1 MNGSTTISTAKVA
14 MVAPQVK
21 DTLVPQ
27 TLKRAKTKVCSSC
40 GKELPL
46 EKFNRHG
53 RSKDGYTHECIECI
67 GRRHLSQKSDAL
79 NPLAKFT
86 ARELMHEL
94 HNRGYEGD
102 ITFIQVHK
110 IKLSDM

>member
-1 MNGSTTISTAKVA
+1 MNESTTVSTAKVTMIA
-14 MVAPQVK
+14 SQVK

-27 TLKRAKTKVCSSC
+27 TLKGTKTKVCSSC